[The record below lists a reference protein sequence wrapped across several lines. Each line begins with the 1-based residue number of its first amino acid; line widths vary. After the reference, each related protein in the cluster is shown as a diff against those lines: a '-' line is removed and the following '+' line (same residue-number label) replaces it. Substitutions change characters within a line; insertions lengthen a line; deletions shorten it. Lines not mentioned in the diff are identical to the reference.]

1 MARADTTMKLPE
13 VLTSSRIS
21 VNDEQR
27 PVCATNGHSNLLAYY
42 GYEHCL
48 PVIAKRVE
56 ITETEVPIREFALM
70 PLTSII
76 QTDLPMTV
84 C

>member
-1 MARADTTMKLPE
+1 MARADTTMKLPG
-13 VLTSSRIS
+13 VLTSSRTS

-48 PVIAKRVE
+48 PVIAKRE
-56 ITETEVPIREFALM
+56 R
-70 PLTSII
+70 
-76 QTDLPMTV
+76 LPKQK
-84 C
+84 CPSANSL